1 VLVALAAGFGVG
13 LVIGCAIAS
22 SQSQPKTWHDRIA
35 AEGLGRRL
43 LERIEGMMPDALTD
57 LYRK

>member
-1 VLVALAAGFGVG
+1 VG

-43 LERIEGMMPDALTD
+43 LERIEGMMPDSLTE